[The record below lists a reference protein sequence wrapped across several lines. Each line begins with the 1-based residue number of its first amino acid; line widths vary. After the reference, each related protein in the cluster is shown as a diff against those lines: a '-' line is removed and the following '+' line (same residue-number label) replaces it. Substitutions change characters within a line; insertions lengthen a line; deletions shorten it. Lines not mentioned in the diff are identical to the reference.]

1 MKSTFIRNLAGGCT
15 ILFALFLLCTPVS
28 AAEETLTGSTVN
40 INSGTFE
47 ELAQVPLITKEMAQA
62 IIDYREDMGDFQQLN
77 ELLDVEG
84 FNRNVIKRIEPFL
97 LLEGIGGDACTC

>member
-15 ILFALFLLCTPVS
+15 ILFALFLLCTPLS

-40 INSGTFE
+40 INTGTFE

-62 IIDYREDMGDFQQLN
+62 IIDYREANGAFTSSEQIQKVN
-77 ELLDVEG
+77 
-84 FNRNVIKRIEPFL
+84 
-97 LLEGIGGDACTC
+97 GIGPGTFENIKSLISIY